1 MADTD
6 RFGGIVAQP
15 TGPRT
20 DRFGGQ
26 VVPAQEAGP
35 VRDDDYEGFVQEF
48 AEGAVSGLTKIPQ
61 GILETG
67 TGLVDLV
74 SGTDYSSD
82 VTEAFE
88 DFRRNL
94 GIDPTGVAGA
104 IGEVGTQFILPAG
117 VAAKVVGSVSRAG
130 RLGTFMRQLGA
141 AGAVDAVVATN
152 DTTTL
157 GDFFEGGPTATEEDI
172 GLQGEQEAA
181 RRLLNK
187 LRVGVEGAAGVVAA
201 PLIVA
206 GAGRAAGAAL
216 EGAQRI
222 PLVPEAARA
231 VRGQLDRVGTAAR
244 NLEESIVMGEEVGP
258 FRRAIGEGL
267 ATLRYRG
274 ILPEQIAEA
283 RSLIPGITEAE
294 VRGANRI
301 VANLDKKI
309 NEVVDKTLRAS
320 GDSTSFERKDI
331 LNSLDTYLTS
341 PNRQQAEE
349 VLSKL
354 PKPIQQEARLMRSQ
368 IDELS
373 TKVLNSDFI
382 KRNDAYIPEARKN
395 LSEIIRGNLGSYMRR
410 RYRVFEDPNFKP
422 SDEVLETALQ
432 GFMRDPKAVQ
442 EELATIVRRG
452 RSTADEVGL
461 NQGLELLG
469 PVTEAQARLARDA
482 FLQRYQRRVR
492 PRAKTL
498 GRTAEQRLRTNVLI
512 SRKNLR
518 DYQQALLGKVDDPL
532 ENYVA
537 TVADLAE
544 FSAVDD
550 YFANIR
556 RLAETQPGMAKLFRN
571 TEGMTEDQIKALTEE
586 EGYTILGSARG
597 PSSASGGEEDLLSS
611 GWGSLHGFAVP
622 DRVYRDLTRSVIGD
636 SGWLGNGVR
645 AAYSGFLRAKGL
657 TQYGATVLS
666 PITQIRN
673 VTTAAAFAGMQGNV
687 GRGVNL
693 FESMRLVGQNLSS
706 LPKDEA
712 FAKLDKLQRLG
723 VINSQA
729 ELRELQ
735 ELISKG
741 FDYRDEAIVGGL
753 PVARRFGSSLTDNPI
768 GKFIRGAGQKAEDL
782 YQAGDDLWKV
792 YNYDFERSKL
802 QNALERMPPEQR
814 TAYLQRNGA
823 EAGTL
828 DDFLDAEAARI
839 VRNTVPN
846 YNLAPEAIKALRK
859 LPVGNFIAFPYEI
872 LRTGMNTFVRA
883 LDELADPSVEIQK
896 IGLRRLTGAL
906 TTTAVMPATLTQMGY
921 MLSGVSK
928 EEMEAYQRSVAPPWE
943 RNARLIPTG
952 RQEDGTP
959 QYINYS
965 YSNPYDMLERTLI
978 AAMNRA
984 EEGRELGQSPEQI
997 VFAAG
1002 MESLTELFA
1011 PFTDESI
1018 IAGRLR
1024 DVLDPEAEAF
1034 GVRQLANLVGGRA
1047 GQTITGGRVYNP
1059 EDSAGDKVA
1068 KSFNHIIDALLPAVV
1083 PVNVSGGEFEAGR
1096 FARSLVTSMGL
1107 NEELGISAADRRGIE
1122 RDITQ
1127 EIFRAISGVTESD
1140 ILATDS
1146 IKFKGFE
1153 FSAGR
1158 RDASNIFNRVAR
1170 RPNVQRDDLLA
1181 AYEDANNARY
1191 RVFNRFHQTVED
1203 LRTFGMKDRDIRR
1216 ILDEANVGG
1225 IDALMAGRFEP
1236 LVPSDVVLNEM
1247 ARNGTLEQYP
1257 RQEIREIVRAQRG
1270 REFGEPEPEAAPA
1283 PAPAAGPRDRFGGQ
1297 VIDTAPAPAAP
1308 APATDRFGGVVVEQ
1322 ESRAPVLAPMPLQPR
1337 TAPLSPALLG
1347 DNPADQAANA
1357 AIAARTGQA

>member
-1 MADTD
+1 VFDPFAT
-6 RFGGIVAQP
+6 A
-15 TGPRT
+15 PRQGVF
-20 DRFGGQ
+20 DPFANRAPE
-26 VVPAQEAGP
+26 PAPQSE
-35 VRDDDYEGFVQEF
+35 YEGFIQEF

-61 GILETG
+61 GIIETG
-67 TGLVDLV
+67 TSLVDLAR
-74 SGTDYSSD
+74 GTDYASD

-104 IGEVGTQFILPAG
+104 IGEVGTQFVLPAG

-181 RRLLNK
+181 RRLMNK
-187 LRVGVEGAAGVVAA
+187 LRVGAEGALGVVAA
-201 PLIVA
+201 PLIVGGVARA
-206 GAGRAAGAAL
+206 GSAAL
-216 EGAQRI
+216 EGVQRI

-231 VRGQLDRVGTAAR
+231 VRGQLDRVGAAAR
-244 NLEESIVMGEEVGP
+244 QLEESIVMGDDVGP
-258 FRRAIGEGL
+258 FRRAVGEGL

-294 VRGANRI
+294 ARAANRI
-301 VANLDKKI
+301 VAGLDKKI
-309 NEVVDKTLRAS
+309 EDVVSKSFRAT
-320 GDSTSFERKDI
+320 GDSTPFERKDL

-341 PNRQQAEE
+341 PNRDQAEA

-354 PKPIQQEARLMRSQ
+354 PKPIQQDARLMRSQ

-373 TKVLNSDFI
+373 QKVLNSDFI
-382 KRNDAYIPEARKN
+382 QRNDAYIPEARKN
-395 LSEIIRGNLGSYMRR
+395 LSEIIRANLGSYMRR

-432 GFMRDPKAVQ
+432 GFMRDPQAVQ
-442 EELATIVRRG
+442 EELATVVRRG
-452 RSTADEVGL
+452 RATADEVGL

-469 PVTEAQARLARDA
+469 PVTEEQARLARDA

-550 YFANIR
+550 YFRNIR
-556 RLAETQPGMAKLFRN
+556 QLAETQPGMAKLFRN
-571 TEGMTEDQIKALTEE
+571 TEGMSEDQIRALTEE
-586 EGYTILGSARG
+586 EGYTILGSPRG
-597 PSSASGGEEDLLSS
+597 PSTAAGGEEDLLSS

-636 SGWLGNGVR
+636 AGWLGNSVR
-645 AAYSGFLRAKGL
+645 SLYSGFLRAKGL
-657 TQYGATVLS
+657 TQYSATVLS

-706 LPKDEA
+706 MPKDEA
-712 FAKLDKLQRLG
+712 FAKLGKLQRLG

-735 ELISKG
+735 ELISRG
-741 FDYRDEAIVGGL
+741 FDYREEALVEGL
-753 PVARRFGSSLTDNPI
+753 PVTRRFGSALTDNPI
-768 GKFIRGAGQKAEDL
+768 GRFVRGAGQKAEDL

-792 YNYDFERSKL
+792 YNFDFERTKL
-802 QNALERMPPEQR
+802 QNALERMPEAER
-814 TAYLQRNGA
+814 AAYLQRMGG
-823 EAGTL
+823 EGSTL
-828 DDFLDAEAARI
+828 DDFLDAEAARV

-906 TTTAVMPATLTQMGY
+906 TTTAVLPATLTQMGY

-928 EEMEAYQRSVAPPWE
+928 EEMEAYQRSIAPPWE

-978 AAMNRA
+978 SAMNRA
-984 EEGRELGQSPEQI
+984 EEGRELGQSAEQI
-997 VFAAG
+997 VLGAG
-1002 MESLTELFA
+1002 MESLNELFA
-1011 PFTDESI
+1011 PFTEESI
-1018 IAGRLR
+1018 IAGRIR

-1034 GVRQLANLVGGRA
+1034 GARQLANLVGGRA

-1107 NEELGISAADRRGIE
+1107 NEELGISAEDRRGIE

-1225 IDALMAGRFEP
+1225 IDALMAGRYEP

-1247 ARNGTLEQYP
+1247 SRLGTIDQYP
-1257 RQEIREIVRAQRG
+1257 RAEIRQIVRAQRG
-1270 REFGEPEPEAAPA
+1270 REFGEPEPEVTVPAPAPAPVFDPFRSAPLPAAPA
-1283 PAPAAGPRDRFGGQ
+1283 PAPVFDPFQQG
-1297 VIDTAPAPAAP
+1297 
-1308 APATDRFGGVVVEQ
+1308 
-1322 ESRAPVLAPMPLQPR
+1322 SLPVPTPMPLQPS
-1337 TAPLSPALLG
+1337 TTPLSPTLLG
-1347 DNPADQAANA
+1347 ETPAEQAANMQ
-1357 AIAARTGQA
+1357 IAQATGRV